1 MLKRKNIYLFIFW
14 LFSFFSGTAQLDY
27 EHFIPPMYASP
38 HGWTTPGVHVLYIS
52 TPSID
57 PVNYTVKNGAGTV
70 VKSGT
75 VSNAN
80 PVTYSMNGYG
90 SELLFNK
97 ATLNSVRTARGLH
110 VEADDKVYCNV
121 RVRSNSNSQAGSLTT
136 KGRQALGN
144 SFRIGHY
151 FNAQAYNQH
160 WMPPQIANKSSFVG
174 VMATEDETTVTYDLT
189 WKKPKL
195 EGNSPENTNSTFDI
209 TLDKGET
216 YVIAIHNQKHANN
229 VGKGMIGSLISSNKP
244 IAVSCGSWGGNRKDH
259 NNVDIGIDQIVPT
272 SKLGT
277 EYVAVR
283 GASNN
288 NTHERVMIVAH
299 ENNTEV
305 YVKGQATPI
314 ATIAAAGGHYEI
326 DGSHYG
332 ATRAMYIETSK
343 PAAAFQFMMGKDNNL
358 FQTQGMNF
366 LPPINCRLASG
377 VNNIPDISKIGNR
390 NYGGAVSIVTLQG
403 STISITQNGNP
414 VAPGAAKA
422 IPGSNYVYYKK
433 SGLSGEVAIQT
444 NSVALISIVGQNDD
458 AGYGGFFTGFDL
470 PEVAQ
475 SGTCAPAYL
484 YEPDDRYDSYQW
496 HFNGS
501 PLTGETNDSLYAQQ
515 AGDYYY
521 VYTFNSCTDTS
532 EVISMGAMQPFTIT
546 SESEFCFGDSTQVTI
561 EGAIDSISWSTGDT
575 SRVLFL
581 NSFGTTSL
589 RIYGDTAENCFVDTS
604 ITLTQLPT
612 PIIPLRSDTSICSDD
627 SIDLE
632 IGNPGND
639 ILWST
644 GETSSI
650 INVNTSGT
658 YSVRVIN
665 NNGCIDS
672 ADVTIGT
679 FSCSTDGEITKTDE
693 QLTYIPGTTTI
704 YTIVAKNNGPLDF
717 TDAIVSDPLPDGF
730 TEGDFTWTA
739 VTHGGATSKAG
750 GIMVGALQDTVDIP
764 LNDSVV
770 YTVNLVVPSSKRDD
784 LINTAT
790 ITLDRDTFLLNNT
803 ATDVDTFDCTFA
815 ISGVVNSRTQNWTRI
830 GTVVGGFTYN
840 FNPAGG
846 TKTFIATNGPEAGQ
860 EITTVVYNTG
870 TGWSISMARNRY
882 NNSNS
887 YEGTIT
893 GTYDN
898 SPHGWTGLSGTSP
911 ENAPILGFMAFIDRD
926 GNGSY
931 NSDADD
937 FIRDINS
944 LTITPDNSG
953 ELYMAFYDNGTYADN
968 NGVINIDASITPPS
982 LDFDEDTIV
991 CAGSTLELDAENPGA
1006 SSWEWNTGDNT
1017 QIIQTDSSGEYSV
1030 VVTGAGGCVAEDTIN
1045 VTIDTVI
1052 VNLRSDTS
1060 FCFGDSLLLDAGNP
1074 DAESWNWNTG
1084 DNEQTIYVY
1093 SAGEYIVDVTNSSG
1107 CTSEEDTIN
1116 ISVNTLPVIDLGED
1130 TSICSGESILFEG
1143 PPGGS
1148 SVWNTNETS
1157 SSISTDTAGIYSIEY
1172 TDENNCTNTDTV
1184 VLKID
1189 TLPKIDLGNDAA
1201 FCKGNNLDLD
1211 AGTFT
1216 SWNWSTSETSQIIN
1230 VDTSGT
1236 YKVTVTNSFN
1246 CFGSD
1251 SIEITVNPN
1260 PEVDLGPDDTT
1271 ICVEN
1276 LNFYSLNAEN
1286 EGATFDWSSGEDSQI
1301 ITPDKAETYSVKVT
1315 LETGCFSI
1323 DSIKID
1329 TFITPLPDLN
1339 TNDTAI
1345 CEGDSVEIFGTEGFE
1360 NYSWT
1365 NNTSTSNSAVLKLE
1379 NTYVITV
1386 TDSNNCIGKD
1396 SMGLTVNPLP
1406 LVNLSDSSLLCTYG
1420 ELILSVDETGAD
1432 YEWSTGESEREITV
1446 SKLDTAW
1453 VKVTTAKN
1461 CELSDTTI
1469 VYEDTLIIDLGENK
1483 SICSGDSVIIDAGDF
1498 ATEIWNSS
1506 DTLTAYTSKQT
1517 ETITVR
1523 AINSEGC
1530 FGDGIIMVTE
1540 NPKPTI
1546 SISQEDS
1553 AICDLIGET
1562 TSASLL
1568 NPEDMD
1574 IIWSTGESGET
1585 TNISD
1590 TGWVKATKTNEFECS
1605 VKDSLFIDRYCEK
1618 QTFTMPNIFT
1628 PDDDGTNENFI
1639 PFEDPVK
1646 LSTYFNVIQFIVYN
1660 RWGRMVYMSREH
1672 LPHWGGIYQ
1681 DTGAPCPSGTYY
1693 WIVDYR
1699 DIYGEQKKMNGYVQL
1714 VRKGG
1719 S

>member
-1 MLKRKNIYLFIFW
+1 MLKRKKLCLFIFS
-14 LFSFFSGTAQLDY
+14 LFSFISVIAQLDY

-38 HGWTTPGVHVLYIS
+38 HSWTTPGVHVLYIS
-52 TPSID
+52 TPSIN
-57 PVNYTVKNGAGTV
+57 PINYTVKNGAGAIMQ
-70 VKSGT
+70 SGT

-97 ATLNSVRTARGLH
+97 ASLNSVKASRGLH
-110 VEADDKVYCNV
+110 IEADNKVYCNV
-121 RVRSNSNSQAGSLTT
+121 RVRSNNNSQAGSLTT
-136 KGRQALGN
+136 KGRQALGK

-151 FNAQAYNQH
+151 FNAQAYNQF
-160 WMPPQIANKSSFVG
+160 WMPPEIANKSSFVG
-174 VMATEDETTVTYDLT
+174 VMATEDGTIVTYDLT

-209 TLDKGET
+209 TLEKGET

-244 IAVSCGSWGGNRKDH
+244 IAVNCGSWGGNRRND
-259 NNVDIGIDQIVPT
+259 NTVDIGIDQIVAT

-277 EYVAVR
+277 EYIAVR

-288 NTHERVMIVAH
+288 NTDERVMIVAH
-299 ENNTEV
+299 EDNTEV

-326 DGSHYG
+326 NGSHYG
-332 ATRAMYIETSK
+332 TARAMFIETSK
-343 PAAAFQFMMGKDNNL
+343 PAAAFQFMMGKDAD
-358 FQTQGMNF
+358 FFRSQGMNF

-377 VNNIPDISKIGNR
+377 VNNIPDISKIGTR

-414 VAPGAAKA
+414 VAAGASTA

-433 SGLSGEVAIQT
+433 TGLSGDIAIQT
-444 NSVALISIVGQNDD
+444 NSVALISLVGQNDD

-475 SGTCAPAYL
+475 SGTCAPAFL

-501 PLTGETNDSLYAQQ
+501 PLTGETNDSLYAEE

-575 SRVLFL
+575 NRVLFL

-604 ITLTQLPT
+604 ITMTQLPN
-612 PIIPLRSDTSICSDD
+612 PVIPLRSDTSICNDD
-627 SIDLE
+627 SIDLD
-632 IGNPGND
+632 IGNLGND

-644 GETSSI
+644 GETSST
-650 INVNTSGT
+650 INVNTSGIF
-658 YSVRVIN
+658 SVRVIN

-672 ADVTIGT
+672 ADATIGT
-679 FSCSTDGEITKTDE
+679 FSCATDGEITKTDE
-693 QLTYIPGTTTI
+693 QLTYTPSATTT
-704 YTIVAKNNGPLDF
+704 YTIVAKNNGPVDF

-730 TEGDFTWTA
+730 TEGDFTWTV
-739 VTHGGATSKAG
+739 VTHGGATSKAS
-750 GIMVGALQDTVDIP
+750 GIMVGALEDTVDIP

-770 YTVNLVVPSSKRDD
+770 YTVNLDVPSSKRDD

-846 TKTFIATNGPEAGQ
+846 TKTFIATNGPEDGQ

-898 SPHGWTGLSGTSP
+898 SPHSWTGLSGTSP

-953 ELYMAFYDNGTYADN
+953 ELYMAFYDNGSYADN

-991 CAGSTLELDAENPGA
+991 CAGITLELDAENPGA

-1017 QIIQTDSSGEYSV
+1017 QIIQADSSGEYSV

-1060 FCFGDSLLLDAGNP
+1060 FCFGDSLLLDAGNSGA
-1074 DAESWNWNTG
+1074 DSWNWNTG
-1084 DNEQTIYVY
+1084 DNAQTIYIY
-1093 SAGEYIVDVTNSSG
+1093 SSGEYIVDVTNSSG

-1116 ISVNTLPVIDLGED
+1116 ITVNALPIIDLGED

-1143 PPGGS
+1143 PLGGS
-1148 SVWNTNETS
+1148 SIWSTNETS

-1172 TDENNCTNTDTV
+1172 TDGNNCTNSDTV
-1184 VLKID
+1184 VLTIN
-1189 TLPKIDLGNDAA
+1189 TLPDVNLRQDTTL
-1201 FCKGNNLDLD
+1201 CKGDNLVID
-1211 AGTFT
+1211 AGPFE
-1216 SWNWSTSETSQIIN
+1216 SWLWNTGENTQVIN
-1230 VDTSGT
+1230 VDTSGL
-1236 YKVTVTNSFN
+1236 YKVTVFNTFN
-1246 CFGSD
+1246 CSD
-1251 SIEITVNPN
+1251 SDSVIINIAPLPTI
-1260 PEVDLGPDDTT
+1260 DLGPADTT
-1271 ICVEN
+1271 ICLEN
-1276 LNFYSLNAEN
+1276 LYELDAGNSGE
-1286 EGATFDWSSGEDSQI
+1286 TFLWSSGEETQT
-1301 ITPDKAETYSVKVT
+1301 ITPNEAGIYLVTVT
-1315 LETGCFSI
+1315 LGTGCFAI
-1323 DSIKID
+1323 DSIQID
-1329 TFITPLPDLN
+1329 TFITPSPNLN
-1339 TNDTAI
+1339 VPDTAI
-1345 CEGDSVEIFGTEGFE
+1345 CEGDSVEVSAIAGFE
-1360 NYSWT
+1360 SYSWT
-1365 NNTSTSNSAVLKLE
+1365 NDASTSNSAILTLE
-1379 NTYVITV
+1379 GKYFLSV
-1386 TDSNNCIGKD
+1386 TNNNGCVGIDSLN
-1396 SMGLTVNPLP
+1396 LTVNPLP
-1406 LVNLSDSSLLCTYG
+1406 TIGLEDSSKFCSFGQLTLYAN
-1420 ELILSVDETGAD
+1420 EFGAD
-1432 YEWSTGESEREITV
+1432 YAWSTGESDREIIVNT
-1446 SKLDTAW
+1446 LGTFW
-1453 VKVTTAKN
+1453 VKVTTAEN

-1469 VYEDTLIIDLGENK
+1469 VYEDTLHIDLGEDASFCEGN
-1483 SICSGDSVIIDAGDF
+1483 SVSLDAGDF
-1498 ATEIWNSS
+1498 VTEIWNSS
-1506 DTLTAYTSKQT
+1506 DTSSTF
-1517 ETITVR
+1517 TIDESG
-1523 AINSEGC
+1523 AIRVLAIDSEGC
-1530 FGDGIIMVTE
+1530 FGRDTIIVTK
-1540 NPKPTI
+1540 NPNPSLSLT
-1546 SISQEDS
+1546 QQDS

-1562 TSASLL
+1562 TSASVV
-1568 NPEDMD
+1568 NSEDMN

-1585 TNISD
+1585 TSISD
-1590 TGWVKATKTNEFECS
+1590 TGWIKATKTNEFECS
-1605 VKDSLFIDRYCEK
+1605 VKDSVFVNRECEDK
-1618 QTFTMPNIFT
+1618 TFNLPNIFT
-1628 PDDDGTNENFI
+1628 PDDDGTNETFVPI
-1639 PFEDPVK
+1639 EDPIT
-1646 LSTYFNVIQFIVYN
+1646 LSTYFSVIQFVVYN
-1660 RWGRMVYMSREH
+1660 RWGRIVYISRDK
-1672 LPHWGGIYQ
+1672 LPHWEGIYQ
-1681 DTGAPCPSGTYY
+1681 DTGNPCPSGTYF
-1693 WIVDYR
+1693 WIVDYQN
-1699 DIYGEQKKMNGYVQL
+1699 IYGEQKKLNGYVQL
-1714 VRKGG
+1714 VRKSGT
-1719 S
+1719 